1 MSKNPM
7 AMLRFLNCY
16 LHLDQAQ
23 QLLNVPAGTINE
35 ALILL
40 NENVNIS
47 SFKRIFKKQLPQSS
61 VIDVQDKELEKQKD
75 LRMLLPFLQL
85 FSILALGIAV
95 LLLLIQ

>member
-1 MSKNPM
+1 M